1 MSEGWIVLGGVIFFV
16 LSAALPLL
24 RKDRPGGLPLPP
36 AKETLR
42 DWRKEKTG
50 E

>member
-1 MSEGWIVLGGVIFFV
+1 MNEGWIVLGIIVIFL

-24 RKDRPGGLPLPP
+24 RKDRRGDTLLPP

-42 DWRKEKTG
+42 DWRKDK
-50 E
+50 

>member
-1 MSEGWIVLGGVIFFV
+1 MNEGWIVLGMIVIFL

-24 RKDRPGGLPLPP
+24 RKDRPGETPLPP

-42 DWRKEKTG
+42 NWRSDK
-50 E
+50 